1 MEEYY
6 EAPKPGFFTRL
17 LDRFRHTED
26 DDEPSEDVQNPKS
39 SLNMRLVPLPR
50 YHITV
55 RRQVVTFAD
64 AISAADGFKR
74 GEQQII
80 NLCSCDAALREKI
93 KDFLIGVN
101 YAQDGTWV
109 ELGEHVFLLAP
120 SCAFVETAPPS
131 PRMSAAQN

>member
-6 EAPKPGFFTRL
+6 ENHKPGFFTRL

-26 DDEPSEDVQNPKS
+26 DEPSEDLQNPKS
-39 SLNMRLVPLPR
+39 LNLRLVPLPKV
-50 YHITV
+50 HITI
-55 RRQVVTFAD
+55 RRQVVSFAD
-64 AISAADGFKR
+64 AIASADGFKR

-101 YAQDGTWV
+101 YAQDGTWLEV
-109 ELGEHVFLLAP
+109 GEHVFLLAP
-120 SCAFVETAPPS
+120 SSAFVETAPPS